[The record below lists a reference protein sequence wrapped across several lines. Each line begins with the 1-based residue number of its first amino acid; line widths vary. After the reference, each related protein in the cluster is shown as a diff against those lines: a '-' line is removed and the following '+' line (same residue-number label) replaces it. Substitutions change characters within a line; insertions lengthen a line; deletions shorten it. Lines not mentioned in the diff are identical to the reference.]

1 MYERV
6 RYEAIYPG
14 IDLLYYGNDRQ
25 LEYDFVVAAG
35 ADPDRIQL
43 TFTGAD
49 RLAINAAGEL
59 VLHTAAGALAQP
71 KPIVYQEVDGVRR
84 AIEGSYRIAGDRQIG
99 FSVGA
104 YDRTRPLV
112 IDPVLAYSTYFGG
125 GYDDIGW
132 DIAVDAAGNAHIT
145 GTRPSVR
152 SPEATDYDA
161 FVAKF
166 GPGGALLWLTDLGDG
181 CEDESR
187 GVALDSTG
195 SVYVT
200 GSLGNCYPFPE
211 LQPGAFV
218 AKLNAAGGPI
228 YLFPFSDYWY
238 GGSDL
243 GQAVAVDSA
252 GRAYITGIT
261 SSHEFPVTPGA
272 FQPAFAGGIGDGFV
286 VKVNAAGTALLY
298 ASYMGGAGYE
308 SLNDIALDGSGNA
321 FVTGSTDSRDLPITL
336 GAFQPAH
343 RGWHPGNRNGFVT
356 KVNGSGTALVYSTY
370 LGGSDDD
377 IAQGIAV
384 DTGGRAYVTGVIE
397 SIDFPT
403 TAGAFQPV
411 PPGDRWCYYKYC
423 TDAFVTKLNASGSAL
438 VYSTYLGGDIFDEGT
453 GIAIDAAGN
462 AYVTGT
468 TLSFTFPTLDAF
480 QPTGAGGDDAFVAK
494 LNAAGS
500 ALLYS
505 SYLGGS
511 AQSETGFEGE
521 DRGLRIAADSA
532 GGSAFVIGLTR
543 SPNLPTQA
551 AHQPAFG
558 GGVCGSTGY
567 RCSDAFVAKIG
578 AGGCTFTIAP
588 GSQAFTG
595 AGGPGTVAVTA
606 SGPTCAR
613 TAASAAPWVT
623 ITAGATGSGSGTIG
637 YAVAANGGAARTG
650 TLTIAGQTF
659 TVTQAAAAA
668 TVTVT
673 SPNGGEKVFSATPY
687 TLTWTA
693 ADATGF
699 DVAVSG
705 DNGVTYAPIA
715 GCTNLAAT
723 ARSCVWAAP
732 APLATTARI
741 RVTARDGG
749 GSDASNGAFSIV
761 AGTPRITVS
770 VPNTAVNVGIGS
782 TQQIKWTHNLGAGS
796 RVRIELSRDDGVTF
810 PETLVAAHP
819 NGAASG
825 IYTWPVAA
833 PATAGA
839 RARIRVSWN
848 NGPAS
853 DVSDASFTIAPIF
866 LTLSGPVVGSSWGL
880 DTTQRLQWTTNLG
893 ALDRVHVQLSTAGTT
908 GPFTTLSANVVAT
921 LKKADVLVPATP
933 TAMARV
939 RLVWANPPVGFSA
952 TALNAGNF
960 TIEPATLAVT
970 APRAGEV
977 WAIGSSKTIRW
988 TSNLGKLEPV
998 EIRLSRDGGVT
1009 YPIVIVATTPADGSH
1024 AVTVPAAWGS
1034 QTTTRIRVAWLKT
1047 PSVAAASP
1055 AFTIQP

>member
-1 MYERV
+1 V
-6 RYEAIYPG
+6 
-14 IDLLYYGNDRQ
+14 
-25 LEYDFVVAAG
+25 
-35 ADPDRIQL
+35 
-43 TFTGAD
+43 
-49 RLAINAAGEL
+49 
-59 VLHTAAGALAQP
+59 
-71 KPIVYQEVDGVRR
+71 
-84 AIEGSYRIAGDRQIG
+84 
-99 FSVGA
+99 
-104 YDRTRPLV
+104 
-112 IDPVLAYSTYFGG
+112 YSTYLGG
-125 GYDDIGW
+125 GPNSVALG
-132 DIAVDAAGNAHIT
+132 IAVN
-145 GTRPSVR
+145 S
-152 SPEATDYDA
+152 
-161 FVAKF
+161 
-166 GPGGALLWLTDLGDG
+166 
-181 CEDESR
+181 
-187 GVALDSTG
+187 
-195 SVYVT
+195 
-200 GSLGNCYPFPE
+200 
-211 LQPGAFV
+211 
-218 AKLNAAGGPI
+218 
-228 YLFPFSDYWY
+228 
-238 GGSDL
+238 
-243 GQAVAVDSA
+243 
-252 GRAYITGIT
+252 
-261 SSHEFPVTPGA
+261 
-272 FQPAFAGGIGDGFV
+272 
-286 VKVNAAGTALLY
+286 
-298 ASYMGGAGYE
+298 
-308 SLNDIALDGSGNA
+308 SGNA
-321 FVTGSTDSRDLPITL
+321 FVTGVTESSTFPITA
-336 GAFQPAH
+336 GVVQP
-343 RGWHPGNRNGFVT
+343 RPGSEGVCYSRLCTDAFVT
-356 KVNGSGTALVYSTY
+356 KFSTSGTTLVYSTY
-370 LGGSDDD
+370 LGGTIFEEGS
-377 IAQGIAV
+377 GIAV
-384 DTGGRAYVTGVIE
+384 DQTGNAYITGNTW
-397 SIDFPT
+397 SLDFPT
-403 TAGAFQPV
+403 VDAFQPF
-411 PPGDRWCYYKYC
+411 PNGHA
-423 TDAFVTKLNASGSAL
+423 DAFVTKLNPTATAL
-438 VYSTYLGGDIFDEGT
+438 V
-453 GIAIDAAGN
+453 
-462 AYVTGT
+462 
-468 TLSFTFPTLDAF
+468 
-480 QPTGAGGDDAFVAK
+480 
-494 LNAAGS
+494 
-500 ALLYS
+500 YS

-511 AQSETGFEGE
+511 VGSDVFLDGE
-521 DRGLRIAADSA
+521 DLGIRIAVDST
-532 GGSAFVIGLTR
+532 GGSAFVVGTTR
-543 SPNLPTQA
+543 SSDFPTAA

-558 GGVCGSTGY
+558 GGQCGGFDY
-567 RCSDAFVAKIG
+567 RCSDVFVTKFG

-588 GSQAFTG
+588 GSQAFAA

-613 TAASAAPWVT
+613 TAASAAAWVT
-623 ITAGATGSGSGTIG
+623 ITAGATGSGSGTVG

-650 TLTIAGQTF
+650 TLTIAGQAF

-693 ADATGF
+693 ANATGF

-749 GSDASNGAFSIV
+749 GSGASNGAFSIV
-761 AGTPRITVS
+761 AGTPLIAVS

-825 IYTWPVAA
+825 IYTWQVAA

-939 RLVWANPPVGFSA
+939 RLVWANPPTGFSA
-952 TALNAGNF
+952 SALNAGNF
-960 TIEPATLAVT
+960 TIEPAALAVT